1 MTTPVTTPAKA
12 APVKCLLVDDLDDNL
27 LTMSALLRSDE
38 VEVLTARSGRE
49 ALELL
54 LVHDVALALLDVQMP
69 EMDGFELAELMRS
82 SERTR
87 HVPLIFV
94 TAGARETQRLFKG
107 YDAGAVDFLFKPIEP
122 RILQNKA
129 QVFFDLYRSRRQL
142 AEELHER
149 TETLRLNEIFAAV
162 LAHDLRDP
170 LNAMVTAAM
179 LIDRQA
185 ESDAV
190 RRSAG
195 RIVASG
201 RSMSRM
207 IGDVLDLARARL
219 AGGIPVHCEPAELG
233 RVAQRVID
241 EQRAAHAE
249 CELRLEQEGELTGV
263 WDEDR
268 LAQALSNLVG
278 NALVHGL
285 PGQPVVL
292 RLDGRAAQSVSVSV
306 HNAGSIPPEL
316 LPHIFDPFRGSMRP
330 REHRTGLGLGLYIV
344 EQIARAHGGS
354 VEARSAD
361 GRTRFTLTLPRGQG

>member
-1 MTTPVTTPAKA
+1 MKTR
-12 APVKCLLVDDLDDNL
+12 VKCLLVDDLDDNL

-82 SERTR
+82 SERTN

-122 RILQNKA
+122 WILRSKA
-129 QVFFDLYRSRRQL
+129 QVFFDLYRARQQL
-142 AEELHER
+142 SEELRDR
-149 TETLRLNEIFAAV
+149 TETLRLNEIFTAV

-170 LNAMVTAAM
+170 LNAMMTAAM
-179 LIDRQA
+179 LIERQA
-185 ESDAV
+185 ENDAQ

-195 RIVASG
+195 RIVSSG

-207 IGDVLDLARARL
+207 IADVLDLARARL
-219 AGGIPVHCEPAELG
+219 AGGIPVHREPAELG
-233 RVAQRVID
+233 RVAQRVVD
-241 EQRAAHAE
+241 EQRVAHPERAF
-249 CELRLEQEGELTGV
+249 ELRTEGDLTGI

-268 LAQALSNLVG
+268 LAQVLGNLVG

-285 PGQPVVL
+285 PGEPIEL
-292 RLDGRAAQSVSVSV
+292 HLDGRDPHHALVGVT
-306 HNAGSIPPEL
+306 NAGSVAPEL
-316 LPHIFDPFRGSMRP
+316 LPHIFDPFRGSARP
-330 REHRTGLGLGLYIV
+330 RESRAGLGLGLYIV
-344 EQIARAHGGS
+344 DQIARAHGGS
-354 VEARSAD
+354 VSVQCE
-361 GRTRFTLTLPRGQG
+361 GGQTRFTVTLPRKLA

>member
-1 MTTPVTTPAKA
+1 MKLPVKM
-12 APVKCLLVDDLDDNL
+12 PVKCLLVDDLDDNL
-27 LTMSALLRSDE
+27 LTMSALLRSDG

-122 RILQNKA
+122 WILQSKA
-129 QVFFDLYRSRRQL
+129 QVFFDLYRSRQQL
-142 AEELHER
+142 AQELDER

-170 LNAMVTAAM
+170 LNAMLTAAM

-185 ESDAV
+185 ESDAI

-207 IGDVLDLARARL
+207 IGDMLDLARARL
-219 AGGIPVHCEPAELG
+219 AGGIPVQCEPAELG
-233 RVAQRVID
+233 RVAQRVVD
-241 EQRAAHAE
+241 EQRAAHPDREFVLQAE
-249 CELRLEQEGELTGV
+249 GPLTGA

-268 LAQALSNLVG
+268 LAQALANLVG
-278 NALVHGL
+278 NALVHGERGR
-285 PGQPVVL
+285 PITL
-292 RLDGRAAQSVSVSV
+292 RLDGRAADTVAVSVD
-306 HNAGSIPPEL
+306 NAGSIPPEL
-316 LPHIFDPFRGSMRP
+316 LPHIFDPFRGSARP
-330 REHRTGLGLGLYIV
+330 RESRAGLGLGLYIV
-344 EQIARAHGGS
+344 DQIAQAHGGR
-354 VEARSAD
+354 VEACSAD
-361 GRTRFTLTLPRGQG
+361 GHTCFTLTLPRRSG

>member
-1 MTTPVTTPAKA
+1 MNTFVKTPSK

-38 VEVLTARSGRE
+38 VQVLTARSGRE

-122 RILQNKA
+122 WILHSKA

-142 AEELHER
+142 AEDLHER
-149 TETLRLNEIFAAV
+149 TETLRLNETFAAV

-170 LNAMVTAAM
+170 LNAMLTAAM
-179 LIDRQA
+179 LIERQA
-185 ESDAV
+185 ESDAL
-190 RRSAG
+190 RRPAG
-195 RIVASG
+195 RIIASG

-207 IGDVLDLARARL
+207 ISDMLDLARARL
-219 AGGIPVHCEPAELG
+219 AGGIPVHLEPAELG

-241 EQRAAHAE
+241 EQRAANPEH
-249 CELRLEQEGELTGV
+249 ELQLRAEGELTGV

-268 LAQALSNLVG
+268 LAQALANLVG
-278 NALVHGL
+278 NAVLHGL
-285 PGQPVVL
+285 PGRPIRL
-292 RLDGRAAQSVSVSV
+292 RLHGLAVDTVSVSV
-306 HNAGSIPPEL
+306 DNAGSVPPEL
-316 LPHIFDPFRGSMRP
+316 LPHLFDPFRGSAQP
-330 REHRTGLGLGLYIV
+330 RQGRKGLGLGLYIV
-344 EQIARAHGGS
+344 DQIARAHSGRVDVQS
-354 VEARSAD
+354 TD
-361 GRTRFTLTLPRGQG
+361 GRTCFTLTLPRRPG

>member
-1 MTTPVTTPAKA
+1 MKTR
-12 APVKCLLVDDLDDNL
+12 VKCLLVDDLDDNL

-82 SERTR
+82 SERTN

-94 TAGARETQRLFKG
+94 TAGSSEMQRVFKG

-122 RILQNKA
+122 WILRSKA
-129 QVFFDLYRSRRQL
+129 QVFFDLYRARQQL
-142 AEELHER
+142 SEELRER
-149 TETLRLNEIFAAV
+149 TETLRLNELFTAV

-170 LNAMVTAAM
+170 LNAMLTAAM
-179 LIDRQA
+179 LIERQA
-185 ESDAV
+185 ESDAM

-195 RIVASG
+195 RILSSG

-207 IGDVLDLARARL
+207 IADVLDLARARL
-219 AGGIPVHCEPAELG
+219 AGGIPVHREPANLG
-233 RVAQRVID
+233 RVAQRVAD
-241 EQRAAHAE
+241 EQRLAHQARTFD
-249 CELRLEQEGELTGV
+249 LQTEGDLGGI

-268 LAQALSNLVG
+268 LAQMLGNLVG
-278 NALVHGL
+278 NALVHGES
-285 PGQPVVL
+285 GQPIGL
-292 RLDGRAAQSVSVSV
+292 RLDGRAVDKVHVSVT
-306 HNAGSIPPEL
+306 NAGSIAREL

-330 REHRTGLGLGLYIV
+330 RDSRAGLGLGLYIV
-344 EQIARAHGGS
+344 DQIARAHGGE
-354 VEARSAD
+354 VTARSE
-361 GRTRFTLTLPRGQG
+361 GGQTTFVVTLPRRAT